1 MYRSNPST
9 DLLSTYN
16 TIFKNIDSILKD
28 YLAPIPLSLQRAQMK
43 QSLLYQEILISIDQ
57 VKESD
62 NEQSNDII
70 EHINSD
76 EIQEIWE
83 IYYITV
89 TSSTSTSHYV
99 VILKDSTIF
108 CTCMYIINQGMPCRH
123 QYRVLLQS
131 SKAIF
136 YMGFIHP
143 CWYESIPIETTN
155 YIIVAQGNKDYTT
168 KALYYIN
175 QIRSKDKC
183 PTEGVASELIG
194 LLTQFIMK
202 YRHNTGLNIKE
213 VHSISHFNDKIQE
226 SSHNYQRQPLVV
238 MEERNILEISNPE
251 YHKPK
256 GLPPK

>member
-1 MYRSNPST
+1 MLSFIITRVFAQALTKYETQADYIWILQCTLKVKNNLSPHVLYTDSDPAMLAAVQIVYPQTRHLLYTRFSKVFTAGVEST
-9 DLLSTYN
+9 QRVESINGVLKKHLDQGTLLKELVKVIEN
-16 TIFKNIDSILKD
+16 ELDKEDH
-28 YLAPIPLSLQRAQMK
+28 LAPIPLSLQQTQMK
-43 QSLLYQEILISIDQ
+43 
-57 VKESD
+57 
-62 NEQSNDII
+62 
-70 EHINSD
+70 H
-76 EIQEIWE
+76 
-83 IYYITV
+83 
-89 TSSTSTSHYV
+89 
-99 VILKDSTIF
+99 
-108 CTCMYIINQGMPCRH
+108 CC
-123 QYRVLLQS
+123 
-131 SKAIF
+131 
-136 YMGFIHP
+136 
-143 CWYESIPIETTN
+143 
-155 YIIVAQGNKDYTT
+155 QGNKDYTT